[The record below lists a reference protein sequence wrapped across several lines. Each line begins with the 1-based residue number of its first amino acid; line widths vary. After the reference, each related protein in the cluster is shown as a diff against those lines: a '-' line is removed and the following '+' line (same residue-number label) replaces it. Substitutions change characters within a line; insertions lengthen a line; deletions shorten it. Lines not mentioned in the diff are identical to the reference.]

1 MIIKMVLENNKVVY
15 YDLKNYIIRFHDGC
29 LVMEPYVDNEVS
41 TNTVT
46 IEISRIK
53 MIRNKVEGIL
63 NCTQDSIIDF
73 LDRNIL

>member
-1 MIIKMVLENNKVVY
+1 MVLENNKVVY
-15 YDLKNYIIRFHDGC
+15 YDLKNYIIRFYDGC

-63 NCTQDSIIDF
+63 KCTQDSIIDF